1 MIIQVRWNAGN
12 QKIQWTRHWVLL
24 HLNSD
29 YYQISKTFQMVKT
42 IIMKITLS
50 EIVF

>member
-1 MIIQVRWNAGN
+1 MN
-12 QKIQWTRHWVLL
+12 QTLSIKRY
-24 HLNSD
+24 LNSD

>member
-1 MIIQVRWNAGN
+1 MN
-12 QKIQWTRHWVLL
+12 QTLSINLY
-24 HLNSD
+24 LNSD
-29 YYQISKTFQMVKT
+29 YYQISKTFHMVKT

>member
-1 MIIQVRWNAGN
+1 MN
-12 QKIQWTRHWVLL
+12 QTLSIKRY
-24 HLNSD
+24 LNSD
-29 YYQISKTFQMVKT
+29 YHQISKTFQMVKT